1 VLILD
6 VNVVLA
12 AHRDDHPRF
21 DAARPWF
28 DALLAGDEDFGVPS
42 FIWGSF
48 LRIATN
54 TRIFPVP
61 TPLTDAFAFV
71 ESTTA
76 QPRHV
81 PVEPGSRHLTLL
93 RRLCEEA
100 GATGDLVVDAVLAAV
115 ALENGCEIAT
125 LDRDFARFTSVR
137 HVRPGE

>member
-1 VLILD
+1 MLLLD

-12 AHRDDHPRF
+12 AHRDDHPNYG
-21 DAARPWF
+21 AVRPWF
-28 DALLAGDEDFGVPS
+28 DELLDGGEDFGLPS

-54 TRIFPVP
+54 TRIFPIP
-61 TPLTDAFAFV
+61 TPLTDAFGFV
-71 ESTTA
+71 EAITA

-81 PVEPGSRHLTLL
+81 PVEPGPRHLTLL
-93 RRLCEEA
+93 RRMCEEA
-100 GATGDLVVDAVLAAV
+100 GATGDLVPDAVLAAV